1 MLVTFTSNEHGDI
14 TMFGDVAERL
24 LEMMGHSGTIPSAV
38 SAEHVSEALE
48 NLKKALEI
56 DPDEVVHDE
65 VRENDDEEEKEP
77 PVSLARRAFP
87 LIQMLTAAAEA
98 NSHVMW
104 YKK

>member
-48 NLKKALEI
+48 NLKKALEM
-56 DPDEVVHDE
+56 DPDEVVHPEAGD
-65 VRENDDEEEKEP
+65 NDEEEKEP